1 MEEPSLEVK
10 MPEADLKA
18 VKFSLMTSS
27 DMVIFHT
34 GCNFNLMSL
43 EIIIRSYFLV
53 ISGKVK

>member
-1 MEEPSLEVK
+1 MEEPSLEVNN
-10 MPEADLKA
+10 PVAELNAI
-18 VKFSLMTSS
+18 KFSLMTSS